1 MYHRTQGLVEVIL
14 LFYGYSSNILPWEIL
29 WREEPGGPQSMGSQ
43 KSRAQ
48 LYFHREVGDSVRRKL
63 TWIPDLSS
71 SALGEQNTQGADD
84 AGGFLVTEEEMMS
97 CLTWCLLSQGVS
109 SCGQFLRP

>member
-63 TWIPDLSS
+63 TWIPE
-71 SALGEQNTQGADD
+71 AVFFCLGRAKHPG
-84 AGGFLVTEEEMMS
+84 S
-97 CLTWCLLSQGVS
+97 
-109 SCGQFLRP
+109 